1 MIKKVTTVLALS
13 LILASCGQNK
23 EEEIKQ
29 ESKKETEAPA
39 KVKEED
45 RVEKKEIKEQLKQPE
60 QEVQS
65 RYAYDQDWEAI
76 KTAILNKDLK
86 GVAAFS
92 GSDAVDAEMLIMF
105 FEESKLA
112 EQLKASTYDDLT
124 VDTQGEEV
132 TLQFTAHE
140 TGVNDEGHEVG
151 SAITIVL
158 IQGEPNL
165 EIVNVLAAG

>member
-1 MIKKVTTVLALS
+1 M
-13 LILASCGQNK
+13 
-23 EEEIKQ
+23 
-29 ESKKETEAPA
+29 
-39 KVKEED
+39 
-45 RVEKKEIKEQLKQPE
+45 
-60 QEVQS
+60 
-65 RYAYDQDWEAI
+65 
-76 KTAILNKDLK
+76 NKDLK
-86 GVAAFS
+86 SVAAFS